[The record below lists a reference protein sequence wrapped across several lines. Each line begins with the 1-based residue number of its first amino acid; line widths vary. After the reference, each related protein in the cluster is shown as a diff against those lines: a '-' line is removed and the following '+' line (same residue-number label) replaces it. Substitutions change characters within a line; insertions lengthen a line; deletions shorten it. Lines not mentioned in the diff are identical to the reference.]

1 MESPAVA
8 NTADAQRNA
17 ARAPHATRQ
26 AASALRAWL
35 IQDSP
40 YIAMVSLAL
49 LGITFRMSL
58 TYWLV
63 LTPLFGIICVVAGW
77 RHFATRAAHMKLVLT
92 QTLSWS
98 ALVMAIVVLYDDGA
112 QGVLNANASS
122 LAMITLLA
130 LGTFLAG
137 LQAEVWRTCFVGV
150 ILFLAVP
157 AIGWLQQSSIL
168 LVVGAIAVALAGGAM
183 WFLIGSRPR
192 SSPAL
197 PTA

>member
-1 MESPAVA
+1 
-8 NTADAQRNA
+8 
-17 ARAPHATRQ
+17 
-26 AASALRAWL
+26 
-35 IQDSP
+35 
-40 YIAMVSLAL
+40 
-49 LGITFRMSL
+49 
-58 TYWLV
+58 
-63 LTPLFGIICVVAGW
+63 
-77 RHFATRAAHMKLVLT
+77 
-92 QTLSWS
+92 
-98 ALVMAIVVLYDDGA
+98 MAIVVLYDDGA